1 MSVKYA
7 AAALVSLP
15 AACYHR
21 PMPLR
26 SAQAGLLALILG
38 AAAIGF
44 APIFVRLSEVGPVA
58 TAFHR
63 VALSLPVFAVMAVGQ
78 GLPRGRRMW
87 AGCGLAGV
95 CFAGDLSVWHMGILL
110 TSVANATLFTNLAP
124 VFVALGLWL
133 IWGERPSRRFV
144 VALTVAMGG
153 AVLLMGGSLRLSA
166 DRLAGDALS
175 VLSGAFYGGYIL
187 AVGRS
192 RATLSTAILML
203 ASGAVAAALL
213 LPVAVLLGETI
224 FPVSIQGWAVL
235 VGVAVI
241 SQVGGQG
248 LIAWGLAHLPA
259 SFGAVVLLVQPLVAA
274 MVAWAL
280 FGEALGWLEMA
291 GASVIL
297 LGIHLARKARGS

>member
-1 MSVKYA
+1 
-7 AAALVSLP
+7 
-15 AACYHR
+15 
-21 PMPLR
+21 MPLR

-63 VALSLPVFAVMAVGQ
+63 VALSLPIFAVMALGK
-78 GLPRGRRMW
+78 GMPSEHRAW
-87 AGCGLAGV
+87 AGCGVAGV
-95 CFAGDLSVWHMGILL
+95 CFAGDLSVWHVGILL

-124 VFVALGLWL
+124 VFVTLGLWL
-133 IWGERPSRRFV
+133 IWGQRPSRRFV
-144 VALTVAMGG
+144 IALAVAMGG
-153 AVLLMGGSLRLSA
+153 AVLLMGGSLRLSM
-166 DRLAGDALS
+166 DRLAGDGLS

-192 RATLSTAILML
+192 RATLSTSVLML
-203 ASGAVAAALL
+203 LSGCVASVLL
-213 LPVAVLLGETI
+213 LPMAVLLGERI
-224 FPVSIQGWAVL
+224 FPASTQGWATL
-235 VGVAVI
+235 AGVALI
-241 SQVGGQG
+241 SQVAGQG

-274 MVAWAL
+274 LVAWAL
-280 FGEALGWLEMA
+280 FAEGLGMLESA

-297 LGIHLARKARGS
+297 LGIHLARKARVS